1 MVTLIISRLVL
12 FQTLN
17 LFKVGGFK
25 FSTLTSVMKIATNTP
40 LDKLLDG
47 GIETDAITNIYGP
60 AGSGKTNIAIST
72 TLANEKRTIYI
83 DTEGSFSLE
92 RYMQLGG
99 DEKKLKKIVFIEPS
113 TWSEQNEKVQNLLSI
128 ADGVGLI
135 VIDSIVAL
143 YRLELSNDNFQHM
156 NRQLATQYSMLSRIC
171 RKLKVAVLVTNQVYS
186 IGDTVELTSRTI
198 GKYWS
203 KALIELK
210 KTERDNHRLA
220 ILRKHR
226 SLPEGRKIEFIIE
239 QHGLKEAK
247 KWI

>member
-1 MVTLIISRLVL
+1 
-12 FQTLN
+12 
-17 LFKVGGFK
+17 
-25 FSTLTSVMKIATNTP
+25 MKLATNTP

-47 GIETDAITNIYGP
+47 GIESDAITNIYGP
-60 AGSGKTNIAIST
+60 AGSGKTNIAISA
-72 TLANEKRTIYI
+72 TLANEKKTVYM

-92 RYMQLGG
+92 RFTQLGG
-99 DEKKLKKIVFIEPS
+99 NEKKLKKIIFIE
-113 TWSEQNEKVQNLLSI
+113 THLWGNQHEKIQNLSSI
-128 ADGVGLI
+128 LDGVGLVI
-135 VIDSIVAL
+135 IDSIVAL

-156 NRQLATQYSMLSRIC
+156 NRQLATQYSILSSIC
-171 RKLKVAVLVTNQVYS
+171 RKINIPILVTNQVYS

-203 KALIELK
+203 KTLIELK

-239 QHGLKEAK
+239 GNCLKEAK

>member
-1 MVTLIISRLVL
+1 
-12 FQTLN
+12 
-17 LFKVGGFK
+17 
-25 FSTLTSVMKIATNTP
+25 MKLATNTP
-40 LDKLLDG
+40 LDKLLEG

-60 AGSGKTNIAIST
+60 AGSGKTNVAICAT
-72 TLANEKRTIYI
+72 IANEKKTIYM

-92 RYMQLGG
+92 RFMQLGG
-99 DEKKLKKIVFIEPS
+99 NEKKLKKIIFIEPHS
-113 TWSEQNEKVQNLLSI
+113 WGDQNEKIQNLSNI
-128 ADGVGLI
+128 IDNVGLI

-156 NRQLATQYSMLSRIC
+156 NRQLATQYSILSRIC
-171 RKLKVAVLVTNQVYS
+171 RKANIAVLVTNQVYS

-203 KALIELK
+203 KVLIELK

-226 SLPEGRKIEFIIE
+226 SLPEGRKIEFVIE
-239 QHGLKEAK
+239 QNSLKEAK